1 MRPSME
7 LGQQVWE
14 GGIEKPKVKGS
25 LAMGGKRGEGR
36 RGRRERERG
45 GEEGEKRR
53 RERGGGVKEGEEG
66 RRGRRGGGRGEEEGK
81 RGEGRKRRR
90 QKEREE

>member
-45 GEEGEKRR
+45 GEEGERERR
-53 RERGGGVKEGEEG
+53 RGGEEG
-66 RRGRRGGGRGEEEGK
+66 ERK
-81 RGEGRKRRR
+81 RGKEE
-90 QKEREE
+90 EREEVMVET